1 MNNNISFY
9 KVAVFITYILLP
21 ILILCT
27 SGERNNPVDPGNSN
41 RVHPPVAKLSVQ
53 DTTIFI
59 KDTLVLKGTCNNHS
73 LIEHYE
79 WKIGTKSEATKST
92 EKRLIWSKSGKYI
105 VSFRAVDKYK
115 QESEWISCDVQV
127 LLGQPVASMDSTKT
141 CYINDTIAFD
151 ALGKDSNSADNE
163 LEYFWA
169 IQNSKFE
176 KKGASVRLSF
186 PDTGKKVIR
195 VKVRDKDSVESSVVS
210 CNVTVKEGRPTVTL
224 DFYDSTINVRD
235 SITISPI
242 DRDENGIVK
251 KFIWQYKKGNS
262 TTVDTANPGPK
273 QFAWPDSG
281 LKTVSVRVIDDDNLV
296 SQPVTCIIHVGI
308 GPKPSISIA
317 SSISCCI
324 NRPLNLQATGYD
336 LNGTVVKYIWQ
347 YSYNS
352 VNGVIETD
360 ETVLSFHEFAWSD
373 SGTKIVIVKAVDND
387 GQFSVP
393 DTCLITVSAGV
404 PTINKIIDLRV
415 STTNASGCKIIL
427 NGRDE
432 ICSSNYMTWLLDTCT
447 DNYTNNPFVW
457 DISSKD
463 SIMTFNRPS
472 GGCLRVIWAVKDD
485 DGQVSNHDTF
495 FISFNR
501 PPATPVL
508 SLPDKD
514 TAQWNT
520 ILYNGKGSVN
530 FKWDG
535 TDPDSNTDISNFR
548 FILNNQSGTKIFDS
562 TGMFKTCT
570 IFNLDTLK
578 RYSWRLVTYDLFG
591 DSAVTTGS
599 FVTSFGFPVITLQ
612 PKTTTIFKG
621 DSLKLNIGVTGKGT
635 LTYQWIKNGA
645 SIEMAKQAEFL
656 KTGAVYSD
664 SGYYKCIVSNAS
676 GSVTSDS
683 VNVVVLP
690 VKPKINIQ
698 PKSVTVQQSTSTF
711 FFVSAEGEFLQYQW
725 QKNGE
730 NITINGNSD
739 TLMVDSALLADSGA
753 EFRCIVSNAGGSVTS
768 DIAILSVKLAPPVIE
783 KSPSN
788 TSVLEGGTICLR
800 VNVKG
805 NRLKYQ
811 WQKDS
816 IDITGANQDSI
827 CISYAALMDSGSYW
841 CIVWNDAGKDTSNE
855 AKLNIVHVLP
865 KYTLTTTALPSAGGS
880 ISLSPTGGTYDSGTV
895 VTLTASNSPGYEFS
909 SWSGS
914 ATGTNASVTVVM
926 TGNKSV
932 TANFS
937 VHILPQYTLTT
948 VVNPTTGG
956 SVSLSPSGGT
966 YDSGTVVTLT
976 AIKASGYDF
985 SNWSGSATGTSTS
998 TTVTMTGNKSVTA
1011 NFTVHTLPKYTLTAI
1026 ANPTTGG
1033 SVSLSPSGGTYDSG
1047 TVVTLTA
1054 SAASGYDFSSWS
1066 GSITGTSTS
1075 IMVTMT
1081 GNKSVTANFFHV
1093 LPKYNLTTTVQP
1105 SAGGSISLSPSGGIY
1120 DSGTVVTL
1128 TASKASGYDFS
1139 NWSGSASGTS
1149 ISTTV
1154 TMYGNESVTAN
1165 FTVHVL
1171 PKFTLTTTVQPSA
1184 GGSITLSPSGGTY
1197 DSGTVI
1203 TLTASNA
1210 SGYDFSNWS
1219 GSASG
1224 TSISAT
1230 VTMTGNKSV
1239 TANFSIQQVSITL
1252 TNKLMLPV
1260 DIYINN
1266 SYEETIDAIDNT
1278 TITINKPSS
1287 LKVEWKLDRSS
1298 IYNRGEN
1305 LSEVLINTSSVK
1317 NTYTKTIDNDV
1328 DGQEYYYARI
1338 QNLTPYI
1345 VTAILN
1351 IGLVDQVS
1359 YSVQSHNILTYDDFG
1374 YHAMYSNTNIRFLW
1388 SNGTILIYNYQ
1399 YDGNPTGL
1407 MMLLIP
1413 Q

>member
-1 MNNNISFY
+1 MKKRLYLKMLHQIG
-9 KVAVFITYILLP
+9 KVFSAVTF
-21 ILILCT
+21 LIVLACT
-27 SGERNNPVDPGNSN
+27 LGERNNPVDPGNPDH
-41 RVHPPVAKLSVQ
+41 VDPPVVYLSIK

-59 KDTLVLKGTCNNHS
+59 KDTLDLKGSCNDQS
-73 LIEHYE
+73 VIEHYE
-79 WKIGTKSEATKST
+79 WKIGSKTETTKSA
-92 EKRLIWSKSGKYI
+92 EKKVIWNNPGQF
-105 VSFRAVDKYK
+105 VVTFRAINKYK
-115 QESEWISCDVQV
+115 QESEWISCKVNV
-127 LLGQPVASMDSTKT
+127 LLGQPVLFMDSTKI

-176 KKGASVRLSF
+176 KKGASIRLSF

-210 CNVTVKEGRPTVTL
+210 CNVTVKEGRPMVTL
-224 DFYDSTINVRD
+224 DFYEETINVRD
-235 SITISPI
+235 SITITPDTS
-242 DRDENGIVK
+242 DENGIVK
-251 KFIWQYKKGNS
+251 KYIWQYTKGNS

-273 QFAWPDSG
+273 KFAWPDSG

-308 GPKPSISIA
+308 GPIPWVSIA
-317 SSISCCI
+317 SSASCCI
-324 NRPLNLQATGYD
+324 NRPLNLQATGD
-336 LNGTVVKYIWQ
+336 DSNGAVVKFIWQ
-347 YSYNS
+347 YSYNGLS
-352 VNGVIETD
+352 KIDT
-360 ETVLSFHEFAWSD
+360 TVSGIHEFKWTVSD
-373 SGTKIVIVKAVDND
+373 SGLQSVIVKAIDND
-387 GQFSVP
+387 GQLSVP
-393 DTCLITVSAGV
+393 ATCLITVSAGF
-404 PTINKIIDLRV
+404 PTINKLIDLRV

-427 NGRDE
+427 NGHDE

-447 DNYTNNPFVW
+447 DTCTNNPFVW

-472 GGCLRVIWAVKDD
+472 GGRLRVIWAVKDD

-520 ILYNGKGSVN
+520 ILSNGKGSVN

-570 IFNLDTLK
+570 IFNHDTLK

-591 DSAVTTGS
+591 DSAFATGS
-599 FVTSFGFPVITLQ
+599 FMTSFGFPVITLQ
-612 PKTTTIFKG
+612 PKATTIFKG
-621 DSLKLNIGVTGKGT
+621 DSIKLNIGVTGKGT
-635 LTYQWIKNGA
+635 LTYQWMKNGT
-645 SIEMAKQAEFL
+645 SIEMAKQANYL
-656 KTGAVYSD
+656 KAGAVYSD
-664 SGYYKCIVSNAS
+664 SGYYKCIVSNTS

-683 VNVVVLP
+683 VKVVVLP

-698 PKSVTVQQSTSTF
+698 PKSVIVQQQTDTF
-711 FFVSAEGEFLQYQW
+711 FFVSAEGEFLQYKW
-725 QKNGE
+725 QKNGG

-788 TSVLEGGTICLR
+788 TSVLEGGSICLG

-805 NRLKYQ
+805 DRLKYQ

-816 IDITGANQDSI
+816 IDIAGANQDSI
-827 CISYAALMDSGSYW
+827 CISYATLMDSGSYW

-895 VTLTASNSPGYEFS
+895 VTLTASTSPGYEFS

-976 AIKASGYDF
+976 ASNASGYDF
-985 SNWSGSATGTSTS
+985 SGWAGSVTGTSTS

-1011 NFTVHTLPKYTLTAI
+1011 NF
-1026 ANPTTGG
+1026 
-1033 SVSLSPSGGTYDSG
+1033 SV
-1047 TVVTLTA
+1047 
-1054 SAASGYDFSSWS
+1054 
-1066 GSITGTSTS
+1066 
-1075 IMVTMT
+1075 
-1081 GNKSVTANFFHV
+1081 HV
-1093 LPKYNLTTTVQP
+1093 LPRYTLTTTVQP
-1105 SAGGSISLSPSGGIY
+1105 SAGGSITLSPSGDTY

-1149 ISTTV
+1149 T
-1154 TMYGNESVTAN
+1154 
-1165 FTVHVL
+1165 
-1171 PKFTLTTTVQPSA
+1171 
-1184 GGSITLSPSGGTY
+1184 
-1197 DSGTVI
+1197 
-1203 TLTASNA
+1203 
-1210 SGYDFSNWS
+1210 
-1219 GSASG
+1219 
-1224 TSISAT
+1224 SAT

-1239 TANFSIQQVSITL
+1239 TANFVGQQVKINISNQL
-1252 TNKLMLPV
+1252 QLPIR
-1260 DIYINN
+1260 IYINGSLN
-1266 SYEETIDAIDNT
+1266 TTIDAQSSDV
-1278 TITINKPSS
+1278 ITINPKPNN
-1287 LKVEWKLDRSS
+1287 LLVYWRLDRSD
-1298 IYNRGEN
+1298 IDGRGEY
-1305 LSEVLINTSSVK
+1305 LKDTIIETSSVS
-1317 NTYTKTIDNDV
+1317 NSYSKTINNIV
-1328 DGQEYYYARI
+1328 NGQLYFYARVA
-1338 QNLTPYI
+1338 NLMANQIEGYFNESTS
-1345 VTAILN
+1345 
-1351 IGLVDQVS
+1351 DEES
-1359 YSVQSHNILTYDDFG
+1359 YSIAAFGSEDFG
-1374 YHAMYSNTNIRFLW
+1374 YFPDGCIVNFYAVGYGLLVYTSGYNSSTGIRAFV
-1388 SNGTILIYNYQ
+1388 
-1399 YDGNPTGL
+1399 
-1407 MMLLIP
+1407 IP